1 MRNKK
6 IIVISIICAILFA
19 VVISA
24 ISINHIGKNSSK
36 AAESNNFSKENIKN
50 EQINVVKD
58 NEINETKGDQKEE
71 TSEITSE
78 ETVAE
83 NTEEDVEN
91 TKDAIIENAEEKT
104 EEVELTNNDDNSNNY
119 QNDENSDIEYS
130 NSDNSDDEK
139 SNNDDDSYEDDSNNE
154 SDNNSNHTHE
164 HVTEKPTPQEHQEDH
179 VVYKADGSID
189 LNQSYWVKGV
199 DASRNCRNSKEM
211 NEFKEYI
218 AKKFQE
224 INYYFQTGWGGKG
237 PFSVYDLNFDVLN
250 HDTHEFLISFHFDG
264 TKFVED

>member
-6 IIVISIICAILFA
+6 IIAISIICAILFA
-19 VVISA
+19 VAISA
-24 ISINHIGKNSSK
+24 ISINHISKTNSK
-36 AAESNNFSKENIKN
+36 AAESSDFSKENIKN
-50 EQINVVKD
+50 EQINVLKD
-58 NEINETKGDQKEE
+58 NEINETRGDQKEE

-78 ETVAE
+78 EIVAE
-83 NTEEDVEN
+83 NTEETATENTEEDVVEN
-91 TKDAIIENAEEKT
+91 TEEI
-104 EEVELTNNDDNSNNY
+104 ELTNNDDNSNNY

-130 NSDNSDDEK
+130 NSDNSNDEE
-139 SNNDDDSYEDDSNNE
+139 SNNDDNSYEDDSNNE

-164 HVTEKPTPQEHQEDH
+164 HVTEKPTPQEPQEDH

-189 LNQSYWVKGV
+189 LNQSYWAEGI

-224 INYYFQTGWGGKG
+224 INYYFRTGWGGRG
-237 PFSVYDLNFDVLN
+237 PFSVYDLYFYVSNR
-250 HDTHEFLISFHFDG
+250 DTHEDLVRFHFDG

>member
-19 VVISA
+19 VTISA
-24 ISINHIGKNSSK
+24 ISINHISKTNSK
-36 AAESNNFSKENIKN
+36 AAESSNFSKDIKN

-58 NEINETKGDQKEE
+58 NEINETRSDQKEK

-78 ETVAE
+78 EIVDE
-83 NTEEDVEN
+83 NTEEEVKN
-91 TKDAIIENAEEKT
+91 T
-104 EEVELTNNDDNSNNY
+104 EEIELTNNDDNSNNY

-130 NSDNSDDEK
+130 NSDNSDDEE
-139 SNNDDDSYEDDSNNE
+139 SNNDDSYEDDSNNE
-154 SDNNSNHTHE
+154 SNNNSNHTHE
-164 HVTEKPTPQEHQEDH
+164 HVTEKPTSKEPKEDH

-189 LNQSYWVKGV
+189 LNQSYWAEGG
-199 DASRNCRNSKEM
+199 DASKNCRNSKEM

>member
-6 IIVISIICAILFA
+6 IIVISIICAILFT

-36 AAESNNFSKENIKN
+36 ATESSNFSKENIKN

-58 NEINETKGDQKEE
+58 NEINETRGDQKEE
-71 TSEITSE
+71 TSEISSE
-78 ETVAE
+78 ETVSE
-83 NTEEDVEN
+83 NTEENV
-91 TKDAIIENAEEKT
+91 ENAEEKT
-104 EEVELTNNDDNSNNY
+104 EEIELTNNDDNSNNY
-119 QNDENSDIEYS
+119 QNDENSNIEYS
-130 NSDNSDDEK
+130 NSDNSDDEE
-139 SNNDDDSYEDDSNNE
+139 SNDDDSYEDDSNNE
-154 SDNNSNHTHE
+154 SNDNSNHTLE
-164 HVTEKPTPQEHQEDH
+164 HVTEKPTPQEPQEDH

-189 LNQSYWVKGV
+189 LNQSYWAKGG

>member
-58 NEINETKGDQKEE
+58 NEINETRGDQKEE

-78 ETVAE
+78 EIVAE
-83 NTEEDVEN
+83 NTEENVEN
-91 TKDAIIENAEEKT
+91 AKNTIIENAEENTK
-104 EEVELTNNDDNSNNY
+104 EVELTNNDDNSNNY

-130 NSDNSDDEK
+130 NSDNSDDEE
-139 SNNDDDSYEDDSNNE
+139 SNNDDSYEDNSNNE
-154 SDNNSNHTHE
+154 SNNNSNHTHE
-164 HVTEKPTPQEHQEDH
+164 HITEKPTSKEPKEDH

-189 LNQSYWVKGV
+189 LNQSYWAEGG
-199 DASRNCRNSKEM
+199 DAAKNCSNSKEM
-211 NEFKEYI
+211 KEFKEYV
-218 AKKFQE
+218 AKKFQG
-224 INYYFQTGWGGKG
+224 INYYFTAPYGGKG
-237 PFSVYDLNFDVLN
+237 PFSVYDLCWHILN
-250 HDTHEFLISFHFDG
+250 YDTREKLIDFHFDG

>member
-6 IIVISIICAILFA
+6 IIVISIICAILFT

-36 AAESNNFSKENIKN
+36 ATESSNFSKENIKN

-58 NEINETKGDQKEE
+58 NEINETRGDQKEE
-71 TSEITSE
+71 TSEISSE
-78 ETVAE
+78 ETVSE
-83 NTEEDVEN
+83 NTEENVEN
-91 TKDAIIENAEEKT
+91 VEEKT
-104 EEVELTNNDDNSNNY
+104 EEIELTNNDDNSNNY
-119 QNDENSDIEYS
+119 QNDENSNIEYS
-130 NSDNSDDEK
+130 NSDNSD
-139 SNNDDDSYEDDSNNE
+139 DDDSYEDDSNNE
-154 SDNNSNHTHE
+154 SNDNSNHTHE
-164 HVTEKPTPQEHQEDH
+164 HVTEKPTPQEPQEDH

-189 LNQSYWVKGV
+189 LNQSYWAKGG

>member
-1 MRNKK
+1 MKRK
-6 IIVISIICAILFA
+6 
-19 VVISA
+19 
-24 ISINHIGKNSSK
+24 
-36 AAESNNFSKENIKN
+36 KENIKN

-58 NEINETKGDQKEE
+58 NEINETRGDQKEE
-71 TSEITSE
+71 TSEISSE
-78 ETVAE
+78 ETVSE
-83 NTEEDVEN
+83 NTEENVEN
-91 TKDAIIENAEEKT
+91 VEEKT
-104 EEVELTNNDDNSNNY
+104 EEIELTNNDDNSNNY
-119 QNDENSDIEYS
+119 QNDENSNIEYS
-130 NSDNSDDEK
+130 NSDNSD
-139 SNNDDDSYEDDSNNE
+139 DDDSYEDDSNNE
-154 SDNNSNHTHE
+154 SNDNSNHTHE
-164 HVTEKPTPQEHQEDH
+164 HVTEKPTPQEPQEDH

-189 LNQSYWVKGV
+189 LNQSYWAKGG

>member
-6 IIVISIICAILFA
+6 IIVISIICAILF
-19 VVISA
+19 VVAISA

-36 AAESNNFSKENIKN
+36 AAESSDFSKENIKN
-50 EQINVVKD
+50 EQINVVKN
-58 NEINETKGDQKEE
+58 NEINETRGDQKEE

-91 TKDAIIENAEEKT
+91 TEEI
-104 EEVELTNNDDNSNNY
+104 ELTNNDDNSNNY

-130 NSDNSDDEK
+130 NSDNSDDEE

-154 SDNNSNHTHE
+154 SNNNSNHTHE
-164 HVTEKPTPQEHQEDH
+164 HVTEKPTSKEPQEDH

-189 LNQSYWVKGV
+189 LNQSYWAEGG
-199 DASRNCRNSKEM
+199 AAAMNCSSSKEM
-211 NEFKEYI
+211 KEFKEYV

-224 INYYFQTGWGGKG
+224 INYYFNASYGGKG
-237 PFSVYDLNFDVLN
+237 PFSVYDLHWYVSNRDI
-250 HDTHEFLISFHFDG
+250 HEDLIRFHFDG

>member
-19 VVISA
+19 VAISA

-36 AAESNNFSKENIKN
+36 AAESSNFSKENIKN

-58 NEINETKGDQKEE
+58 NEINETRGDQKEE
-71 TSEITSE
+71 TSEISSE
-78 ETVAE
+78 ETVTE
-83 NTEEDVEN
+83 NTEENVEN
-91 TKDAIIENAEEKT
+91 TEEKT

-130 NSDNSDDEK
+130 NSNNSDDEE
-139 SNNDDDSYEDDSNNE
+139 SNNDDGSYEDDSNNE
-154 SDNNSNHTHE
+154 SSNNSNHTHE
-164 HVTEKPTPQEHQEDH
+164 HVTEKPTSKEPQEDH

-189 LNQSYWVKGV
+189 LNQSYWAEGG
-199 DASRNCRNSKEM
+199 DASDYCLYSKEM
-211 NEFKEYI
+211 NEFEEYLS
-218 AKKFQE
+218 KKFQD
-224 INYYFQTGWGGKG
+224 INYYVHAGYGGKG
-237 PFSVYDLNFDVLN
+237 PFSVYDLYFYVSNR
-250 HDTHEFLISFHFDG
+250 DTHKRLINFHFDG